1 VAYAL
6 ELFTGVVVDQEGRG
20 IIIDLLNR
28 YSVTAGVGHRLVDPV
43 YKWPLECDYWG
54 CIVIAYSVFSSYGV
68 RSMGSLSRR
77 TLCTL
82 TLLFTRPLS

>member
-28 YSVTAGVGHRLVDPV
+28 YSVTAGVGRRLVDPV
-43 YKWPLECDYWG
+43 YKWLLQYDYWG
-54 CIVIAYSVFSSYGV
+54 CNVIALYWFYFVW
-68 RSMGSLSRR
+68 R
-77 TLCTL
+77 
-82 TLLFTRPLS
+82 